1 LRLFSLSGAVL
12 APLLFVLLTACAGQP
27 KSASADHAWVENS
40 HIASTAPE
48 KTAQEKGQPETMDK
62 EGKTVNAVL
71 PEDVLDKKDLD
82 KPPPKYEDWHKEG
95 SGSGGKETSDTTAG
109 AIPAVKPFNLGRD
122 PGGPDDKTLYLIVPS
137 LGLTDV
143 LVYNSVKEEKL
154 KKSVVHIPA
163 TGFPWQKGRTPTSP
177 AIVSGTRGQAFTSPS
192 TTSTSSSR
200 ERRSCSRTKQGRP
213 TSTA

>member
-1 LRLFSLSGAVL
+1 MRLFSLSGART

-82 KPPPKYEDWHKEG
+82 
-95 SGSGGKETSDTTAG
+95 
-109 AIPAVKPFNLGRD
+109 NLLRS
-122 PGGPDDKTLYLIVPS
+122 T
-137 LGLTDV
+137 
-143 LVYNSVKEEKL
+143 
-154 KKSVVHIPA
+154 
-163 TGFPWQKGRTPTSP
+163 RT
-177 AIVSGTRGQAFTSPS
+177 GTRRVRTRA
-192 TTSTSSSR
+192 
-200 ERRSCSRTKQGRP
+200 ER
-213 TSTA
+213 